1 MNSVSSVSTADADV
15 VRRALA
21 RVTVW
26 PPDLDPDDRYA
37 SVGELVAGGLAER
50 VCHRLGDPPLR
61 VGESAVVMGVASRL
75 WSVLV
80 VPAARDR
87 VLVDPAALCARDDDG
102 AVVLGVRPGPGP
114 ADPSADDV
122 ATTLHAVLD
131 PVVAAFDLAPRLLWG
146 NVAASLHAVPRVHGV
161 PEAVPLVADLLAR
174 APLAGE
180 LDELGGGHARRR
192 TCCLFYLVPGGGL
205 CGDCVLDA
213 VPRG

>member
-1 MNSVSSVSTADADV
+1 MSLEDASAAD

-26 PPDLDPDDRYA
+26 PPDLDPDERYV
-37 SVGELVAGGLAER
+37 SVADLVAGGLAAR
-50 VCHRLGDPPLR
+50 VCRRLGDPPSR

-75 WSVLV
+75 WALLV

-87 VLVDPAALCARDDDG
+87 LLIDPAAICARDDDG
-102 AVVLGVRPGPGP
+102 AVVLGVREMVGRR
-114 ADPSADDV
+114 DPTNDDV
-122 ATTLHAVLD
+122 DDVLLAVLG
-131 PVVAAFDLAPRLLWG
+131 PVVAALDLAPRVLWG

-161 PEAVPLVADLLAR
+161 PETAPLVADLLSR

-180 LDELGGGHARRR
+180 LDEVGGGRARRR
-192 TCCLFYLVPGGGL
+192 TCCLFYLVPGAGL

-213 VPRG
+213 VP

>member
-1 MNSVSSVSTADADV
+1 MLGAMNVAAAPV
-15 VRRALA
+15 VRRALD

-26 PPDLDPDDRYA
+26 PPDLDPDNRYLPIA
-37 SVGELVAGGLAER
+37 SLVAGGLAER
-50 VCHRLGDPPLR
+50 ICRRLGGPPLR

-80 VPAARDR
+80 VPAARDG
-87 VLVDPAALCARDDDG
+87 VLVDPDAICARDDDG
-102 AVVLGVRPGPGP
+102 AVVLGVRPGPGRSS
-114 ADPSADDV
+114 PSTDDV
-122 ATTLHAVLD
+122 AAVLHAVLD

-161 PEAVPLVADLLAR
+161 PEAAPLVADLLGR

-180 LDELGGGHARRR
+180 LDEQPGGRARRR

-213 VPRG
+213 VPQT

>member
-1 MNSVSSVSTADADV
+1 MPTAPADD

-26 PPDLDPDDRYA
+26 APDLDPDARFVPVAD
-37 SVGELVAGGLAER
+37 LVAGGLAGR
-50 VCHRLGDPPLR
+50 ICRRLGHPPLR

-87 VLVDPAALCARDDDG
+87 VLLDPAALVARDDDG
-102 AVVLGVRPGPGP
+102 AVVLGVRPGPGT
-114 ADPSADDV
+114 ADPGADDV
-122 ATTLHAVLD
+122 AAALHAVLD

-161 PEAVPLVADLLAR
+161 PQAAPLVADLLAR

-180 LDELGGGHARRR
+180 LDEVGGGRARRR

-213 VPRG
+213 VPQT